1 MTRAWLTGAVIVLG
15 CSPQDREATV
25 RSAGTASDTASSTV
39 PSLPATSPEWQIRPE
54 APGPISRSTSEA
66 DLRRHYGP
74 SAVKGSRIEIGEGET
89 APGAVIYPADSL
101 RRAEI
106 IWQDTLERR
115 RPARVILR
123 GDQSKWQ
130 VSRGISLGT
139 SLRELEQLNGKPF
152 TLAGFGWDYAGAVTD
167 WNKGAL
173 DSVLAGVMLYLDPG
187 PAQYESAPYAQVLG
201 DRDYSS
207 ALTAMQQLNPRVT
220 QIFIDFE

>member
-1 MTRAWLTGAVIVLG
+1 MTRIWLTSTLILLG
-15 CSPQDREATV
+15 CRPHEREMPV
-25 RSAGTASDTASSTV
+25 RSAGTVSDSAAPTIA
-39 PSLPATSPEWQIRPE
+39 SLPPTSPEWQLRPE
-54 APGPISRSTSEA
+54 GAGPISKSTSEV
-66 DLRRHYGP
+66 DLRRHYG
-74 SAVKGSRIEIGEGET
+74 SSTVESSRIEIGEGET
-89 APGAVIYPADSL
+89 APGAVVYPADSL

-106 IWQDTLERR
+106 IWRDTLARR
-115 RPARVILR
+115 RPARVVLR
-123 GDQSKWQ
+123 GDKSKWQ
-130 VSRGISLGT
+130 VSRGITLGT

-187 PAQYESAPYAQVLG
+187 SAQYESAPYTQVLG

-207 ALTAMQQLNPRVT
+207 ALPAMQQLNPRVT